1 MARGIGE
8 MCAFAVP
15 FWPFFCQGGGS
26 SSATAVL
33 MLVRG
38 RIPSTETADR
48 EVSAYGF
55 FFLSSSWLTGGVN
68 LWVDGCRGWVK
79 GIIC

>member
-1 MARGIGE
+1 MTEAWLDLIIVNEICLPAVVWLVVSEKCVLSPCLFGLSSVRGVGLLR
-8 MCAFAVP
+8 
-15 FWPFFCQGGGS
+15 
-26 SSATAVL
+26 L

-55 FFLSSSWLTGGVN
+55 FFSPRLG
-68 LWVDGCRGWVK
+68 
-79 GIIC
+79 